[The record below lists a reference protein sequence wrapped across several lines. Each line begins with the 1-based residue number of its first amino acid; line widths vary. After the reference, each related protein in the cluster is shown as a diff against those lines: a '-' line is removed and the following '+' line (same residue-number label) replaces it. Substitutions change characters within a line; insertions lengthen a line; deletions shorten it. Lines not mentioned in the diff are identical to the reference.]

1 MHSPLATKP
10 LPAAQPLDAAAPTP
24 DVLLTHTLR
33 SLLAPLG
40 GSNGSR
46 ALAAA
51 PAGPA
56 SASALSG
63 GGRQSLAPPP
73 AQHRPSL
80 SVLSPVLGPSRR
92 TSSNTLATTA
102 TADSALSNGGS
113 SSSAPSFMQ
122 ALTKSLANQGGP
134 GGAFSGVAPP
144 LLPLSPAPQGVLLQ
158 CCDHLQRIFG
168 MSADAF
174 EDAVNSVL
182 DVLMPDAVARDL
194 EACHLL
200 LTTRAASMLDPSD
213 FGKPDDFES
222 WRAGELVVVEKLVA
236 LTTGRPPSYLALG
249 DPASLAAVALTVVE
263 ARGLLAK
270 DKASGA
276 NNPYC
281 VVEHAGRLFVS
292 HAIEHTVDPRWV
304 FQVPLILSPSADP
317 VVVSIW
323 NRPTGFGSRRSSQI
337 GRPKEAFLGVCFL
350 PASSLIAWS
359 KSPSQQLQTIDLAR
373 RSSKSHVTG
382 TLSIHVV
389 PATAGPVRQ
398 KQPGAAVPSA
408 FYALPPDT
416 RRYFYEIYRLA
427 AEHDIITAGGREL
440 SEISRTIL
448 HDLSSSWRVGPVFRD
463 MCAFDIFT
471 KLYIRGFV
479 PADVL
484 YNEGFSKAYRYAV
497 NVNATINVPELAIF
511 RSSSTALSSQIE
523 YQLGNFFNTIR
534 PTADE
539 PSSPGT
545 RTPQVLETITVM
557 VSAMQTCHLIND
569 GNQEVDVTEYASNL
583 LLQSLR
589 ARYHGLLG
597 IAHAQSNKASSLPLI
612 RLVQS
617 IRDDLELYSRRFD
630 MILFGRLHLPSLGA
644 KTLYE
649 PVAAQLEEF
658 AKTYVAVSPDMSD
671 VFDLYAAVRQ
681 LQVVCEKIDFRLADR
696 FPMSSWFKS
705 FVRQW
710 LERSESKIREWV
722 RNAIEVDE
730 CVRLSDTVLHS
741 TSILDIFTSF
751 QQQIDFVRSL
761 DWPNEAE
768 SQLFFSRL
776 LQEVCECI
784 SRYVVITKEKLLQ
797 EFSELRSKQPVKRRE
812 TTARIGKIKIKIKTP
827 KLKSSKTP
835 ESQEVHY
842 RFSSKTCVRLENV
855 NSLFPR
861 FEELVRTVPHPRGD
875 QPRSSPTSEGNLF
888 YGDPRYTVRVTIA
901 RGHRFTPMR
910 PWNTRVSCR
919 VSSST
924 GRELGRTSELVQ
936 SSNPQW
942 DERVYA
948 IMSEREVSGG
958 LRFGLVHHVPGRSE
972 SLFAVGQL
980 HVEGLRAV
988 MDMDDGLETL
998 IQLGSYGKLL
1008 VRVHVSRIEDT
1019 NFLVSMTE
1027 WVTSA
1032 ALDGFVEC
1040 FVDQICMD
1048 VRDRVHPIT
1057 LKYKTQALTNFM
1069 NKSKLFQRG
1078 DDDSANSVDQDEVA
1092 ADLAPFFDFLNANL
1106 EILTE
1111 NVEEELAFRIIGRI
1125 WNRVVEIAE
1134 AMVVPSLGEDPK
1146 ERKPWDSRRFQ
1157 FFKLCIQNTESF
1169 FESDG
1174 EGLPATMIQTPA
1186 YRRLQFIIASY
1197 EMPRATLLETYEQ
1210 YKQELLVQL
1219 RQQAPMHPAVQ
1230 HQQENSRHVRDSTRA
1245 AQAAMGNGGSGGAP
1259 PQVQKIDMSD
1269 LDWLLKLLK
1278 MRGLKD
1284 FVDSE
1289 LRERFNLA

>member
-583 LLQSLR
+583 LL
-589 ARYHGLLG
+589 
-597 IAHAQSNKASSLPLI
+597 SNKASSLPLI

-681 LQVVCEKIDFRLADR
+681 LQVVCEKIDF
-696 FPMSSWFKS
+696 SSVVLIDQLS
-705 FVRQW
+705 T
-710 LERSESKIREWV
+710 ESKIREWV

-827 KLKSSKTP
+827 KLKK
-835 ESQEVHY
+835 
-842 RFSSKTCVRLENV
+842 
-855 NSLFPR
+855 
-861 FEELVRTVPHPRGD
+861 
-875 QPRSSPTSEGNLF
+875 GNLF